1 MNAFSL
7 FSVFFSRGLKHASIS
22 LQLWLQLIL
31 IHGFVW
37 YVLFRIIF
45 HLGNFWSGNP
55 PCRILWH
62 IWRCR
67 IIVFL
72 SYSLCTFIV
81 QLKVI
86 PSLSGSLSMWW
97 FCAWKW
103 AGNVYLHLLPYQNIY
118 YLWKGTI
125 KFYLASHIMLQRVE
139 PAAPGRRI
147 CRNIMTKNSVST
159 LFFIK
164 KFALGHLA
172 VFHCFQRKWYKY
184 SMFKMQE
191 NYDANSDRG
200 RIIDWKGI
208 PVCGRV
214 EAFVRWAELRT
225 VMNSSSV
232 LLIVKMQTDPGICVF
247 V

>member
-1 MNAFSL
+1 MNEWVNAFSL
-7 FSVFFSRGLKHASIS
+7 FSVFFSRGLKQASIS

-159 LFFIK
+159 LFFMIN
-164 KFALGHLA
+164 LLLA
-172 VFHCFQRKWYKY
+172 
-184 SMFKMQE
+184 
-191 NYDANSDRG
+191 
-200 RIIDWKGI
+200 I
-208 PVCGRV
+208 
-214 EAFVRWAELRT
+214 
-225 VMNSSSV
+225 
-232 LLIVKMQTDPGICVF
+232 
-247 V
+247 